1 MTHYAVLSDVDHSD
15 ITPLQK
21 EVLKIISVIGLS
33 VSSVSLA
40 VSLVTILAVKYVSL
54 HLVIHFYQVC

>member
-15 ITPLQK
+15 ITPPQKKVLQ
-21 EVLKIISVIGLS
+21 IISVIGLS

-40 VSLVTILAVKYVSL
+40 VSLVTILVIKYDSL
-54 HLVIHFYQVC
+54 H